1 MTPVERLHAAID
13 KLEALRTASGTEPWT
28 WGTGRDLGASV
39 RSEQFGYRFSTGY
52 VGNRSSRN
60 DAELIVTLHRT
71 IDAQLAI
78 LRSELDFVARCG
90 WPTQPFPERLA
101 VLALADAILGSES

>member
-1 MTPVERLHAAID
+1 MTPQERLQAAIE
-13 KLEALRTASGTEPWT
+13 KLEALVRLGSDGPWNADRLTA
-28 WGTGRDLGASV
+28 GRATVISNGVGRSV
-39 RSEQFGYRFSTGY
+39 AHY
-52 VGNRSSRN
+52 VEEN
-60 DAELIVTLHRT
+60 DAERIVTLHRT

-101 VLALADAILGSES
+101 VLALADAIRGSES